1 MRGPISVTHQYTG
14 KFRESFSIFVR
25 VTYCTVLI
33 TELLM
38 ANTGDTAQT
47 AIIISDADDDDETS
61 DMPPPPSR
69 LPPPDSYEYQMDD
82 DTRERTRLMDGESR
96 GRVGSLW
103 TTFNDI
109 HDAIY
114 DVKGK
119 INAEAYVLILNKL
132 AEHRAQLTH
141 ISNYTGRLLDGL
153 LQLDHS
159 NNELRD
165 ENAAFRQRW
174 LVLRRVNARLV
185 EKISSQNI

>member
-1 MRGPISVTHQYTG
+1 
-14 KFRESFSIFVR
+14 
-25 VTYCTVLI
+25 
-33 TELLM
+33 M
-38 ANTGDTAQT
+38 ANTGDTAET
-47 AIIISDADDDDETS
+47 AIVIIDADDDDETS

-69 LPPPDSYEYQMDD
+69 PPSRPLPDSYEYQMDD

-96 GRVGSLW
+96 GRVGTLW

-114 DVKGK
+114 DVKGN

-132 AEHRAQLTH
+132 AEHRDQLTL

-153 LQLDHS
+153 LDLDYS

-185 EKISSQNI
+185 QKISSQNI